1 MNWLFSKL
9 QGDRGIWLVIFLL
22 SLVSTL
28 AVYSASGSLVFR
40 SNGAT
45 TEMFLFRHLVLL
57 TLGFV
62 VMYLVHRLDYRL
74 FARFSFV
81 LLIVSVLLLVYV
93 LVFGHRDA
101 VNGASRWINVFGV
114 SFQPSDLAKFSLMIY
129 LARLLT
135 EKQEDIQD
143 FYKGFLPAISWVL
156 IICGL
161 IAPANLSTAML
172 LFLTS
177 LILMFIAGVSLR
189 HIGGLLALGV
199 IGMVFLFTFAGRA
212 TTWKNRIADY
222 VDSWTDPTYMPKY
235 QTQQAYIAIS
245 TGGLVGKGAGKST
258 QRNFLPES
266 YSDFVYAIILE
277 EWGLLGG
284 IFVLVLYLIL
294 LFRSVAI
301 VTISK
306 TFGALLAAG
315 LSFLIVIQ
323 ALINMGVTV
332 GVLPVTGLPLPMLSW
347 GGTAILF
354 TGMSL
359 GVILS
364 VSRMA
369 LTERLAAATADS
381 TADSNGND

>member
-45 TEMFLFRHLVLL
+45 TETFLLRHLVLL
-57 TLGFV
+57 SLGFT
-62 VMYLVHRLDYRL
+62 VMYVVHRIDYRL
-74 FARFSFV
+74 FAKFSFL

-93 LVFGHRDA
+93 LIFGHRDA
-101 VNGASRWINVFGV
+101 INGASRWINVFGV

-135 EKQEDIQD
+135 EKQEDIKD

-189 HIGGLLALGV
+189 HIGGLLALGIVGIV
-199 IGMVFLFTFAGRA
+199 ILFTFAGRA

-222 VDSWTDPTYMPKY
+222 VDSWTDPNYIPKY

-266 YSDFVYAIILE
+266 YSDFVYAIVLE

-369 LTERLAAATADS
+369 LTERLATQADE
-381 TADSNGND
+381 TT